1 MEGLE
6 HESAQ
11 AVGEHLSVNEKVGL
25 FEGDKVSFAIEAD
38 PGNNI
43 MDVGVQEHVLL
54 PTLQHGEETALEKSG
69 TFGVGEDLLEGPG
82 GGREEQL
89 VKGPGMG
96 VGVLSQ
102 LAGQGEGDQEI
113 RHGEQAIEVRSGPCG
128 VIGSAAG
135 GTQSVVA
142 AVPGE
147 VHMAAAVAP
156 EAMATHR
163 FGAAQED
170 VLQGLERSFGQVVAV
185 TAEEML
191 AESIK
196 NFRNSA
202 VSACRLAMS
211 PG

>member
-1 MEGLE
+1 
-6 HESAQ
+6 
-11 AVGEHLSVNEKVGL
+11 
-25 FEGDKVSFAIEAD
+25 
-38 PGNNI
+38 
-43 MDVGVQEHVLL
+43 
-54 PTLQHGEETALEKSG
+54 
-69 TFGVGEDLLEGPG
+69 
-82 GGREEQL
+82 
-89 VKGPGMG
+89 MG

-196 NFRNSA
+196 NFRNGA
-202 VSACRLAMS
+202 VWACRLAMS